1 MRLTLADAGGDASL
15 VFDKFYDTLKATP
28 NSEFY
33 SVLIVWKSVLDQTQR
48 KLEVGELLI
57 KAHKCYR
64 CMHALKTWNASSKE
78 IPRKS

>member
-33 SVLIVWKSVLDQTQR
+33 SVLIVWKSVLDQNLR
-48 KLEVGELLI
+48 KLEVGKLLI
-57 KAHKCYR
+57 KACEEYR
-64 CMHALKTWNASSKE
+64 GMCTLKTWNASLK
-78 IPRKS
+78 